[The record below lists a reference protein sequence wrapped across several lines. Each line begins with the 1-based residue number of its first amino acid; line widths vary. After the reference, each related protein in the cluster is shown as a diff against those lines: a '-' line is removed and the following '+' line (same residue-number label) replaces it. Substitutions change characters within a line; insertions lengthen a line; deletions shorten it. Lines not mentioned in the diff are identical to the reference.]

1 MQEGVQTNPNLDE
14 LADLSI
20 TILPMKIQELITEKI
35 QESFNFKTQSEG
47 LLNKAK
53 RAVEMA
59 IEEDEEAA
67 INLLKSHD

>member
-1 MQEGVQTNPNLDE
+1 MQEGVQTNLNLDE

-20 TILPMKIQELITEKI
+20 PILPMEIQELITEKI
-35 QESFNFKTQSEG
+35 QESFNLKTQSEG